1 MASEKPIAVY
11 GAMAGNFTIA
21 IAKFTAAG
29 FTGSSAMISEGIH
42 SLVDTGNQALL
53 LLGIKKGK
61 QPPDATHPFGY
72 GKELYFWSLIVAIL
86 LFGIGGGMSIY
97 EGITHVLHPSEL
109 RDPTWNYVVMG
120 IAVVIEAVAWTI
132 ALREFMPMIGE
143 KGVWHAMRTTK
154 DPTVLTVLGEDT
166 AALLGL
172 IVAFLGVYLGHRYE
186 APYLDGVASIIIGL
200 ILAVVALFLT
210 YESRGLLIGESAD
223 RKIIDEIHKL
233 VEADGAVERAA
244 RPLTMHMGPHN
255 ILLNLDIQFRPEL
268 STAEL
273 MTSIDRLEKQIRQ
286 EQPDVKRIFIEA
298 ETLKP
303 GTE

>member
-1 MASEKPIAVY
+1 MASEKPVAVY

-61 QPPDATHPFGY
+61 KPPDSMHPFGY

-97 EGITHVLHPSEL
+97 EGITHILHPSEL
-109 RDPTWNYVVMG
+109 RDPTWNYVVLG
-120 IAVVIEAVAWTI
+120 FALVVEAIAWTL

-143 KGVWHAMRTTK
+143 KGLWHALRTSK

-186 APYLDGVASIIIGL
+186 APYMDGVASIIIGL

-223 RKIIDEIHKL
+223 RKIINHVHEL
-233 VEADGAVERAA
+233 VEADSAVERAA
-244 RPLTMHMGPHN
+244 RPLTMHLGPHD

-268 STAEL
+268 STVDL
-273 MTSIDRLEKQIRQ
+273 MTAIDRLEKQIRQ
-286 EQPDVKRIFIEA
+286 DQPDIKRIFIEA
-298 ETLKP
+298 EALKAR
-303 GTE
+303 TE